1 MLDLKAIRE
10 DPDRFRAGLARRGA
24 ADDLDRLISLDADQ
38 RRLKTKV
45 EELRAEQNR
54 VSKEVSRAPADERAS
69 LVEQARRVAADLKA
83 IEPEF
88 DRVTEEIE
96 ALLARLPN
104 LPHASAPDGESDEDN
119 VVERVV
125 GDPPALA
132 FESREARGPGAAL
145 G

>member
-24 ADDLDRLISLDADQ
+24 ADDLDRLISLDAEQ

-54 VSKEVSRAPADERAS
+54 VSKEMSRASAEERAS

-83 IEPEF
+83 VEPDLE
-88 DRVTEEIE
+88 RVTEEIE
-96 ALLARLPN
+96 KLLARLPS
-104 LPHASAPDGESDEDN
+104 LPHESAPDGASDEAN
-119 VVERVV
+119 
-125 GDPPALA
+125 G
-132 FESREARGPGAAL
+132 
-145 G
+145 